1 MAFLDDRYL
10 ITNCPGMKI
19 FDSVKDLPVV
29 DPHNHANVKEIADNN
44 CYSDAWQLFAAT
56 DHYVWE
62 IMRKRGVPESLITGK
77 SASPKEK
84 FLALAK
90 VFPEFAGNAVYEWI
104 HLDLKRYF
112 GIEELLSEGT
122 GEKIFNA
129 VNEKLATDAY
139 RPQALLTG
147 PLNVEAMCSTDDLI
161 DTLEDHDRA
170 NAAFGKVLVR
180 PTWRPDKGMKIFAAD
195 WRSYMGKIEERFGV
209 KLNTLKDLF
218 DVVKRSHD
226 YFAERNC
233 VASDHGIEIPLRGDY
248 EYADANKV
256 FQKAMAG
263 EALTNDEMNCYM
275 GAFLTECARLNSE
288 TGWVTQLHLGAVR
301 DVRKSLFDTMG
312 PDVGGDI
319 SNHYLDY
326 APALCN
332 FLNRFDDKLKVVLY
346 CLDQGHQATLAT
358 ISRAFGAK
366 LSLGSAWW
374 LCDTPIGMRR
384 QLEYIGAVDTL
395 MNFAGMVSDSRKLL
409 SYGSRFEMFRRVLS
423 DVLGDM
429 VGRGQMPEEIALNI
443 ARSIAY
449 DGTKK
454 FWNF

>member
-209 KLNTLKDLF
+209 KLNSLKDLF

-263 EALTNDEMNCYM
+263 EGLTSDEMNCYM